1 MRGTT
6 LGINPCIIDTLTTRR
21 DAMFGKTITIT
32 IDTNIFDAT
41 TYDLSEDSTL
51 RLLQSYVKDGKIKV
65 VLSDIV
71 VREVKAHLKREA
83 SGMMSA
89 IKNSR
94 NDYLKKLNKDL
105 WIAAGAKQY
114 IYISKAE
121 KYYEKM
127 IEIFN
132 QYLKDIDAEIIMDTS
147 NIDINE
153 ILDDYFDFNAPFE
166 NSEKKR
172 KEFPDAFI
180 ASQIR
185 TAYPKHDS
193 IVIISDDNGFK
204 KACNKNGEYL
214 CYSSLGD
221 LFNEISKQNKLY
233 NETLEVLV
241 NNNNKINKLIRKE
254 IQDTQDITVYG
265 QSYDRKGISYG
276 HDYSDTLLKSVS
288 NISHELHVIDDIEGD
303 EAIITLACH
312 GDFEMLCYYEDYDN
326 APWDNEKKEYVY
338 VNNVQVLEKHQPNF
352 PCRIRLNINNGEV
365 KILPLQIHLGGDS
378 RKEIIEN
385 YDYYDDDDT
394 DELLDEEREELGFHS
409 LSHYD
414 DYVENQLRES
424 DMNKEIID
432 ALNEYH
438 RDLSVLEYLSASC
451 DEFSDQYN
459 KNNSDNK
466 AVLIS
471 NLKANLAGF
480 RFEHIDK
487 PVSYEEVDLLSWLD
501 KIFDKGEIYDEVVIP
516 EELEL
521 NNIFSIKGI
530 EDSLTISI
538 NGLSTNHFS
547 EGDKEW
553 IDIMAFTD
561 GGMKASGIIDL
572 TVGYLDFDDNG
583 CAGDGIEDDV
593 SFEYTNIIDTVEKF
607 VLSQKK
613 ILKEYNSLKVIID
626 NSLNQ

>member
-1 MRGTT
+1 
-6 LGINPCIIDTLTTRR
+6 
-21 DAMFGKTITIT
+21 MFGKPITIT

-94 NDYLKKLNKDL
+94 NDYLKKLNKNL
-105 WIAAGAKQY
+105 WIAAGAEQY
-114 IYISKAE
+114 IYIRKAE

-127 IEIFN
+127 IQIFN

-147 NIDINE
+147 NIDIKE
-153 ILDDYFDFNAPFE
+153 ILDDYFNFNAPFE

-185 TAYPKHDS
+185 TAYPKCDS

-204 KACNKNGEYL
+204 KACNKNGEYV

-221 LFNEISKQNKLY
+221 LFNEISKQNELY
-233 NETLEVLV
+233 NETLEVLE
-241 NNNNKINKLIRKE
+241 NNNDKINKLIRKE

-265 QSYDRKGISYG
+265 QSYDRKGIAYG
-276 HDYSDTLLKSVS
+276 HDYSDTLLESVS
-288 NISHELHVIDDIEGD
+288 NISHKLHVIDDIEGD
-303 EAIITLACH
+303 EAVITLDCH
-312 GDFEMLCYYEDYDN
+312 GDFEMLCCYEDYDN
-326 APWDNEKKEYVY
+326 APWDSEKKEYIY

-352 PCRIRLNINNGEV
+352 PCRIRLNIKNGEV

-385 YDYYDDDDT
+385 YDYYDDDYT
-394 DELLDEEREELGFHS
+394 DDLLDEEREELGFQS

-414 DYVENQLRES
+414 EYVEDQLRES

-432 ALNEYH
+432 SLNEYH
-438 RDLSVLEYLSASC
+438 KDLSVLEELSASC
-451 DEFSDQYN
+451 DEFLDQLN
-459 KNNSDNK
+459 KSNPNNK

-471 NLKANLAGF
+471 NLKANLADF
-480 RFEHIDK
+480 RFEHIEK
-487 PVSYEEVDLLSWLD
+487 PASYEEEDLLLWLD
-501 KIFDKGEIYDEVVIP
+501 KIIDQWKIYDEAVIP

-521 NNIFSIKGI
+521 DNSFSIEGI
-530 EDSLTISI
+530 KDSLTISI

-547 EGDKEW
+547 EGDQEW
-553 IDIMAFTD
+553 IDIRAFTD
-561 GGMKASGIIDL
+561 TGLKSSGIIDL
-572 TVGYLDFDDNG
+572 TVGYLNFDDNV
-583 CAGDGIEDDV
+583 CASDGIVDDV
-593 SFEYTNIIDTVEKF
+593 SFEYTDIIDTVEKF
-607 VLSQKK
+607 VLSQRI
-613 ILKEYNSLKVIID
+613 ILKEYDSLKEIIENSLI
-626 NSLNQ
+626 